1 MISKSSLVHLRIP
14 FFLFLLPVFLFALT
28 VTEKPVM
35 WKTVLVFFILH
46 FLLYPAS
53 NSFNSYY
60 DRDAESIGTL
70 RNPPA
75 IEKDLL
81 ILSLSLDVL
90 AIALGFFVSPLFALA
105 IFVYGL
111 ASKAYSHYKIRI
123 KKRPILSLIWVSLG
137 QGAAT
142 FFISYYG
149 VQDIS
154 LTNIFSAKNLFAAI
168 VCSFFLLAAY
178 PLTQIYQHD
187 ADRRNGDTT
196 YSMLVGIR
204 GTFLSSAMF
213 FVFSFAGFIF
223 YFFYFYGM
231 LYAVAFAV
239 CLLPPAAFFIYWMTI
254 TFQDE
259 QKANYENTMRLNFIS
274 STVLNL
280 YLLVVT
286 VLKYTS
292 L

>member
-14 FFLFLLPVFLFALT
+14 FFLFLLPVFLFAIN
-28 VTEKPVM
+28 VADKPVL

-70 RNPPA
+70 RNPPP
-75 IEKDLL
+75 IEKELL
-81 ILSLSLDVL
+81 ILSLSLDAL
-90 AIALGFFVSPLFALA
+90 AIALGFFISPLFALA
-105 IFVYGL
+105 IFVYGM
-111 ASKAYSHYKIRI
+111 ASKAYSHHKIRI
-123 KKRPILSLIWVSLG
+123 KKKPFLSLIWVSFG

-149 VQDIS
+149 VQNIS
-154 LTNIFSAKNLFAAI
+154 LTNIFSVKTFFAAI

-187 ADRRNGDTT
+187 ADRKNGDTT
-196 YSMLVGIR
+196 YSMRVGIR
-204 GTFLSSAMF
+204 GTFLSSAIF
-213 FVFSFAGFIF
+213 FIFSFAGFIF
-223 YFFYFYGM
+223 YYFHFYGM
-231 LYAVAFAV
+231 LYAAAFAA
-239 CLLPPAAFFIYWMTI
+239 CLLLPAAFFIYWMTI
-254 TFQDE
+254 TFKDE
-259 QKANYENTMRLNFIS
+259 KKANYENTMRLNFIS
-274 STVLNL
+274 STALNL
-280 YLLVVT
+280 YLLAVT
-286 VLKYTS
+286 AIKYAT